1 MSRLAPLLLAAVIA
15 APTTAAADESGLRL
29 YPIRGLFGPAD
40 SACGKS
46 GRTDNLISPALC
58 DKLEP
63 IERRQYWGERF
74 NALIADRFGS
84 DQVTR
89 DLSALPPAGMTR
101 ETLISRTLVA
111 SLHVSR
117 ADLWVV
123 PKASVVE
130 THMPITVTLLMTNVL
145 TGEVMF
151 AHSVSTNVQGLME
164 RAGYQ
169 AEAAAQ
175 FDRHFDAAL
184 VRLVDEARTRFQPN
198 AVTTQVR
205 SRNGDLYVVDAGL
218 QKGLRP
224 GDQIG
229 ADARV
234 VFADAHYAVVAPALD
249 ALSVGQTLSRYV
261 AQPLDALS
269 RPSVLV
275 VVADTAPD
283 MPRGYAAVI
292 MEEALSAAGGFA
304 LVQINPAASAIRAP
318 QLTAAGVES
327 RPPALPDYFLRVTVA
342 PLEPVQAA
350 TNVRNVDRRVQDAR
364 VFLEVI
370 DHDGRAVFAVEGKDQ
385 QIDEIADGMAPST
398 AQRRDV
404 AVRNA
409 MKRAAEALK
418 SGFTPSRVRLAVASA
433 DDGEVTIAD
442 PTGALGIGQDAH
454 VVRSIGR
461 VSGIQ
466 GDVWMPVASLEVTGF
481 GDGIATARQSGVEI
495 AKVRRGDQVAH
506 DTIGSLSASRFRYGQ
521 CATAAGDPVVV
532 FRGAEQPLFR
542 ALSFNRLAAGF
553 PGAVHATR
561 FGDEAAPLALTSI
574 APEYREVKALT
585 VRPADL
591 CFEAVHNLTHTGQKR
606 SGQTF
611 VQNTY
616 DLTVGYVLKRND
628 QRVGAQ
634 GLQQTLAA
642 TAVPADADATHQT
655 LSVQIDLADFAS
667 DLALRAAKALNP
679 NP

>member
-1 MSRLAPLLLAAVIA
+1 MPRLASLLLAAAIA
-15 APTTAAADESGLRL
+15 APTTVSASEGGLRL
-29 YPIRGLFGPAD
+29 YPILGLFGPEA
-40 SACGKS
+40 SACDAS
-46 GRTDNLISPALC
+46 GLTDHLISPALC
-58 DKLEP
+58 DKLAP
-63 IERRQYWGERF
+63 IERRQYWGARF
-74 NALIADRFGS
+74 DALIADRFGS

-89 DLSALPPAGMTR
+89 DLSAPPPAGMTR
-101 ETLISRTLVA
+101 ETLMSRTLVA

-130 THMPITVTLLMTNVL
+130 AHMPITVTLLMTNVL

-164 RAGYQ
+164 RASYQ

-184 VRLVDEARTRFQPN
+184 VRLVDEARTRFQPS

-234 VFADAHYAVVAPALD
+234 VFADAHYAVVAPALE
-249 ALSVGQTLSRYV
+249 ALSVGQTLTRYV

-269 RPSVLV
+269 RPSLLV
-275 VVADTAPD
+275 VVAETAPD
-283 MPRGYAAVI
+283 LPRGYAAVI

-304 LVQINPAASAIRAP
+304 LVQINQAVSDIRDP
-318 QLTAAGVES
+318 QLTAAGVEG

-342 PLEPVQAA
+342 PLAPVQAA

-370 DHDGRAVFAVEGKDQ
+370 DHDGRVVFAVEGKDQ

-409 MKRAAEALK
+409 MKRAAEALR

-433 DDGEVTIAD
+433 DDGEVAITD
-442 PTGALGIGQDAH
+442 PTGALGMGQDAH

-461 VSGIQ
+461 VSGVQ
-466 GDVWMPVASLEVTGF
+466 GEVWMPVASLEVTGF
-481 GDGIATARQSGVEI
+481 GDGSATARQSGVEI
-495 AKVRRGDQVAH
+495 ARVRRGDQVAH
-506 DTIGSLSASRFRYGQ
+506 DTIGSLSASRFRYAP
-521 CATAAGDPVVV
+521 CSTAVT
-532 FRGAEQPLFR
+532 FRGTEQPLFR
-542 ALSFNRLAAGF
+542 ALSFNRFAAGF
-553 PGAVHATR
+553 PGAVQAAR
-561 FGDEAAPLALTSI
+561 FGDEAAPLALASI
-574 APEYREVKALT
+574 APEYREVKALMT
-585 VRPADL
+585 RPADL

-642 TAVPADADATHQT
+642 TAVPADADAAHQA

-667 DLALRAAKALNP
+667 DLALRAAKALAP
-679 NP
+679 TP

>member
-1 MSRLAPLLLAAVIA
+1 MSRLASLLLAAAIA
-15 APTTAAADESGLRL
+15 APTTASAGDVGLRL
-29 YPIRGLFGPAD
+29 HPIRGLFGPEE
-40 SACGKS
+40 SACGSS
-46 GRTDNLISPALC
+46 GRSNTLISLDLC
-58 DKLEP
+58 HRLDP

-74 NALIADRFGS
+74 NALVIDRFGQDMVS
-84 DQVTR
+84 P
-89 DLSALPPAGMTR
+89 DLWAAPPSGMTR
-101 ETLISRTLVA
+101 ETLMSRTLVT

-117 ADLWVV
+117 ADLWHV

-130 THMPITVTLLMTNVL
+130 VHMPITVTLLMTNVL

-151 AHSVSTNVQGLME
+151 AHTVSTYVQGDMG
-164 RAGYQ
+164 RSGYQ

-184 VRLVDEARTRFQPN
+184 VALVDGAKARFQPG

-205 SRNGDLYVVDAGL
+205 SRTGDLYVVDAGL

-234 VFADAHYAVVAPALD
+234 VFADAHYAVVKPALD
-249 ALSVGQTLSRYV
+249 TLSVGQSLSRYV

-269 RPSVLV
+269 RPSLLV
-275 VVADTAPD
+275 VVADTPSD
-283 MPRGYAAVI
+283 LPSGYAAVI
-292 MEEALSAAGGFA
+292 MEEALSAAGGFS
-304 LVQINPAASAIRAP
+304 LVQINPAASALRAP
-318 QLTAAGVES
+318 LLTAAGVES

-342 PLEPVQAA
+342 PLEPIQAA
-350 TNVRNVDRRVQDAR
+350 TNVRGVERRVQDAR

-370 DHDGRAVFAVEGKDQ
+370 DHDGRVVFAVEGKDQ
-385 QIDEIADGMAPST
+385 QVDEIANGMAPST

-409 MKRAAEALK
+409 MTLAARALK
-418 SGFTPSRVRLAVASA
+418 AGFTPSRVRLTVASA
-433 DDGEVTIAD
+433 DDGEVSITD
-442 PTGALGIGQDAH
+442 PTGALGMGQDAL

-461 VSGIQ
+461 VSGVQ
-466 GDVWMPVASLEVTGF
+466 GDVWAPVAALEVTGF
-481 GDGIATARQSGVEI
+481 GQGVATARQSGVEI
-495 AKVRRGDQVAH
+495 ARVRRGDQVAH
-506 DTIGSLSASRFRYGQ
+506 DTVGTLSASRFRYAP
-521 CATAAGDPVVV
+521 CAPAVA
-532 FRGAEQPLFR
+532 FRGTEQPLFQ
-542 ALSFNRLAAGF
+542 ALSFNRFAAGF
-553 PGAVHATR
+553 PGAVQAAR
-561 FGDEAAPLALTSI
+561 FGDEAASLGLASI
-574 APEYREVKALT
+574 APDYRELKALT
-585 VRPADL
+585 ARPADL
-591 CFEAVHNLTHTGQKR
+591 CFEAVHNLAHTGQKP
-606 SGQTF
+606 SGRNF

-634 GLQQTLAA
+634 GLQQTLTA
-642 TAVPADADATHQT
+642 TAVPTDADASHQD

-667 DLALRAAKALNP
+667 DLALRAARALNP